1 MSDEVALA
9 RIEERLAGVIHR
21 LSGLETVLELRSET
35 IERHNREALANA
47 HDISTI
53 KLSASKDGNAINKI
67 KQLRGL
73 FFFLRNHRL
82 RQPCRN
88 AYPHHIYHITT
99 CINSPSHNLTMRCR
113 CHKCRQHKPLKCRCN
128 TEIGICVRNRVVQ
141 NNARNIDTNTL
152 F

>member
-53 KLSASKDGNAINKI
+53 KLSASKDGNSINKI
-67 KQLRGL
+67 EEELRTL
-73 FFFLRNHRL
+73 EQKVAHLETIVIERL
-82 RQPCRN
+82 EYMQKN
-88 AYPHHIYHITT
+88 IAEKVNKSDFSLVEKIVYSSAGAILLAVIAS
-99 CINSPSHNLTMRCR
+99 I
-113 CHKCRQHKPLKCRCN
+113 
-128 TEIGICVRNRVVQ
+128 
-141 NNARNIDTNTL
+141 ARLVIK
-152 F
+152 